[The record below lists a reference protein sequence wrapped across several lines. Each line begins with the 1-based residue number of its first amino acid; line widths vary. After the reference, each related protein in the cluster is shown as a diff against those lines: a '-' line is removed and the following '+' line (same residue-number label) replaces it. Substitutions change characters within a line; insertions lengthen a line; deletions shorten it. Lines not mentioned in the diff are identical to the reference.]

1 MAESAFALATS
12 AEEDW
17 PEQGSWTWD
26 DYLRLPDDGNRYEI
40 IRGNLYVS
48 PAPVIAHQFIV
59 AALIR
64 HLGNFAS
71 RPGKGLVLG
80 APLDV
85 LLPGITSPIQPDV
98 VFFLPGN
105 LPDLSGK
112 NFKGVPDV
120 VVEVLSPGT
129 RREDRSVKF
138 TAYEDAG
145 VAELWLVDPQTGTA
159 SVYGSDA
166 SGSYRAVGRFRKGER
181 LRSRVIEGFELDL
194 DEVFP
199 IEH

>member
-1 MAESAFALATS
+1 MAEPAYALPTP

-40 IRGNLYVS
+40 IRGDLYVS
-48 PAPVIAHQFIV
+48 PAPVLAHQFIV

-71 RPGKGLVLG
+71 RGKGLVLG

-85 LLPGITSPIQPDV
+85 LLPGIASPIQPDV

-112 NFKGVPDV
+112 NFEGVPDV

-129 RREDRSVKF
+129 SHEDRSVKF
-138 TAYEDAG
+138 TAYEEAG
-145 VAELWLVDPQTGTA
+145 VAELWLADPQTGTI
-159 SVYGSDA
+159 SVYASDA
-166 SGSYRAVGRFRKGER
+166 GGRYRELGRFGEGDR
-181 LRSRVIEGFELDL
+181 LRSRAISGFELDL

-199 IEH
+199 FGW